1 MPRDFSSVTSDKK
14 SISNPKK
21 IATKNASQAAINLK
35 ERVSYLFILLAILTE
50 HLPYAWKCV
59 RCWEYKDEQD
69 VVITI

>member
-1 MPRDFSSVTSDKK
+1 MPPRLQF
-14 SISNPKK
+14 
-21 IATKNASQAAINLK
+21 NLK

-50 HLPYAWKCV
+50 YLLYAWNCV

>member
-1 MPRDFSSVTSDKK
+1 MPPRLQF
-14 SISNPKK
+14 
-21 IATKNASQAAINLK
+21 NLK

-50 HLPYAWKCV
+50 YLQLMPGTV